1 MSATSEC
8 GHYWMPV
15 AGHDREAVKI
25 CVFCGRVCI
34 PEAIDVSN
42 LIDTRR
48 WSGFGLYSEQQKLL
62 ERLRMRW
69 EDGQDPGIPEK
80 LQRLL

>member
-1 MSATSEC
+1 MAAEC
-8 GHYWMPV
+8 GHYWYPV
-15 AGHDREAVKI
+15 AHGGGETIRS
-25 CVFCGRVCI
+25 CVFCGEMSF
-34 PEAIDVSN
+34 PEAIDISGRV
-42 LIDTRR
+42 DTRR
-48 WSGFGLYSEQQKLL
+48 WVGLGFHSERDELL